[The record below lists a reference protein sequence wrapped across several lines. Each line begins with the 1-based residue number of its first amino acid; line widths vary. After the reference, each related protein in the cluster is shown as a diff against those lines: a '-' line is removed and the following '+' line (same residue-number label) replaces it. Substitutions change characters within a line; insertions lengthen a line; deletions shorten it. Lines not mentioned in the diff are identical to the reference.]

1 MLLQV
6 LVCLSVAASTVVA
19 EPTGNVASSI
29 PTWDLAV
36 PKRVRARAAHAR
48 AVHTMV
54 VVNNNSVVR
63 RATAEKRE
71 AEVRRY
77 LLAHPADEGWDGVT
91 PLDEIEVRAAF
102 YFATPSEDSAPKGV
116 LKIAKRAPLT
126 PAESRAAAQAAKNS
140 ERAAAVASR
149 AAAVSAAAASKTTA
163 STTTTVFTTASR
175 TTTATTTPSKNPTTT
190 ATTTAS
196 TTSAGT
202 CAPAYTAGGTT
213 ISGTGTLPKAT
224 SYVKRAS
231 SGQGLTLDGAT
242 YRIVGTNI
250 YWLCNDENI
259 AGVSKGTPTDK
270 TRVREALAIAVAMGA
285 NTIRLTS
292 CGTSVAYAQ
301 GGFSMLVHGCTSLQL
316 CFSANFKGPPY
327 SAAMNPSYQVFG
339 GAAQL
344 DIHDYVIYAAGQY
357 GLRIVMPLTD
367 NYDFY
372 HGGKYSYIRFVGAS
386 VANYGASFLNTNTV
400 YALFRDYVNFVMNRV
415 NPYNGLAYKNDP
427 TIMAWETG
435 NELGG
440 YIGKE
445 NYPPE
450 YWTNRVASLIRGLS
464 PKSLIIDGSDGFY
477 NYTTKALAPG
487 LNVTNIDLMSDHGY
501 PRNVALLNAEIPI
514 VQKYNKGFL
523 LGEFDWTNSFGG
535 DDLATYLNAV
545 LAQTYMGV
553 LSWSIQGHDSQCC
566 AFVPHSDGYSMYY
579 PNGNSAADQAR
590 ILQVV
595 QFYYRA
601 TGRTPPSTLPAV
613 ACPQPAF

>member
-19 EPTGNVASSI
+19 EPTGSVPSSI
-29 PTWDLAV
+29 PTWDLAF

-48 AVHTMV
+48 AVKTSV
-54 VVNNNSVVR
+54 VVNNNPVVR
-63 RATAEKRE
+63 RATGADRE
-71 AEVRRY
+71 AEVRQY
-77 LLAHPADEGWDGVT
+77 LLDHPADEGWNGVT
-91 PLDEIEVRAAF
+91 PLDEIEAKAAS
-102 YFATPSEDSAPKGV
+102 YFATPSEDSAREGV
-116 LKIAKRAPLT
+116 LKIGNRALSA
-126 PAESRAAAQAAKNS
+126 AESRAAAEAA
-140 ERAAAVASR
+140 RASAR
-149 AAAVSAAAASKTTA
+149 AAAVSERANRAVATSTA
-163 STTTTVFTTASR
+163 
-175 TTTATTTPSKNPTTT
+175 K
-190 ATTTAS
+190 TTTAS
-196 TTSAGT
+196 ATKTTTTAARTMASTTARTTAATTAATTPAGN
-202 CAPAYTAGGTT
+202 CATAYTAGRTT
-213 ISGTGTLPKAT
+213 ISGTGTLPKPT

-259 AGVSKGTPTDK
+259 ANVPKGTPTDK
-270 TRVREALAIAVAMGA
+270 SRVREALAIAVAMGA
-285 NTIRLTS
+285 NTIRLIS

-301 GGFSMLVHGCTSLQL
+301 
-316 CFSANFKGPPY
+316 
-327 SAAMNPSYQVFG
+327 AMNPSYQVFG

-344 DIHDYVIYAAGQY
+344 DIHDYVVYAAGQY

-367 NYDFY
+367 NYDYY
-372 HGGKYSYIRFVGAS
+372 HGGKYSYIRFVKQS
-386 VANYGASFLNTNTV
+386 EANYGASFLNTNAV
-400 YALFRDYVNFVMNRV
+400 YGPFRDYVNFVMNRV
-415 NPYNGLAYKNDP
+415 NSYNGIAYKNDP

-445 NYPPE
+445 NYPPL
-450 YWTNRVASLIRGLS
+450 YWTNRVAGLIRGLS

-477 NYTTKALAPG
+477 NYTTKAVAPG
-487 LNVTNIDLMSDHGY
+487 VNVSNIDLMSDHGY

-514 VQKYNKGFL
+514 AQQYNKGFL
-523 LGEFDWTNSFGG
+523 LGEFDWTNNFGG

-545 LAQTYMGV
+545 LAQTYMGM
-553 LSWSIQGHDSQCC
+553 LSWSIQGHDAQCC

-595 QFYYRA
+595 QFYYKA
-601 TGRTPPSTLPAV
+601 SGRTPPATLPAV